1 MAASAS
7 SSSAPWRSGLEGARA
22 HFWPGVAVQVACFG
36 LVLAYYR
43 CPPAREALTHLMKLR
58 LAMGFAFAILSTG
71 LFGGFLPFC
80 YLHFAKGRGGPARY
94 RWPQGLALTAFWAY
108 KGFEVDLF
116 YRILARTVGP
126 GHGAATIASKVVI
139 DQFIYCPVVA
149 IPLTVAIYQWT
160 EANFDGAA
168 VLSDWRTPGWYVR
181 RVLPVLISNLG
192 VWIPAAAIIYALPT
206 PLQLPLQNLVLCFF
220 TLLIAHQT
228 RTQAVEPATR
238 LDCPL

>member
-7 SSSAPWRSGLEGARA
+7 PSAPWRSGLEGARA
-22 HFWPGVAVQVACFG
+22 HFWPGVVLQVACLG
-36 LVLAYYR
+36 LLLAYYR
-43 CPPAREALTHLMKLR
+43 WPPAREALAHLMKLK
-58 LAMGFAFAILSTG
+58 LAMGFSFGILSTG
-71 LFGGFLPFC
+71 LFGGLLPFC
-80 YLHFAKGRGGPARY
+80 YLHLAKDRDGRARY
-94 RWPQGLALTAFWAY
+94 RWTQGLALTAFWAY

-116 YRILARTVGP
+116 YRILARTIGP
-126 GHGAATIASKVVI
+126 GHDVATILSKVVI

-149 IPLTVAIYQWT
+149 VPVTVAIYQWT
-160 EANFDGAA
+160 EANFDGEA
-168 VLSDWRTPGWYVR
+168 VLADWRMPAWYVR

-192 VWIPAAAIIYALPT
+192 VWIPAVAIIYALPT

-228 RTQAVEPATR
+228 RTQTVEPAPG